1 MLNLQ
6 SHKNPYGFLGHQKAM
21 PSECNYLYYVYTKD
35 IFKSFCLDEKN
46 EKAVS

>member
-35 IFKSFCLDEKN
+35 IFKSFCLDEK
-46 EKAVS
+46 AVS